1 VFSSLK
7 RSTPRYSARRS
18 AASGCTPSGRGR
30 APGGRSGRR
39 QMSKSPK
46 DSLKRIK
53 GL

>member
-1 VFSSLK
+1 MHPSERGK
-7 RSTPRYSARRS
+7 GARW
-18 AASGCTPSGRGR
+18 AQWK
-30 APGGRSGRR
+30 R